1 MSTSEEDI
9 QASAAVTN
17 LKPKS
22 LLEDTAHHFTAR
34 TVLEVKGDLS
44 ALSEIAI
51 GTVPVQ
57 GGKPAF
63 ISLLT
68 DDGYLDADLFLVPYA
83 GGTLVDVHGELA
95 EQVADTLSQLDG
107 VSEVDPTAG
116 KRWRLFG
123 ELPDQKNFETQ
134 FETIRFADTRRR
146 ELGAR
151 VLREAAEPEGFDW
164 RHFRKWDGHAMRLGL
179 LPDHRS
185 VIGKQITPEEAG
197 YHRLLATASKGEN
210 PAPERRILPMRIEPS
225 GDAMPAMMGAA
236 IMAGEV
242 NIGTVLE
249 HEGVCAVAL
258 VTIAPW
264 REALANRA
272 KISCMDEQALLVWP
286 TWLATESQG
295 RFGPAPHL
303 I

>member
-1 MSTSEEDI
+1 MSASEEDI

-44 ALSEIAI
+44 ALNAVAI
-51 GTVPVQ
+51 GSVPAK

-63 ISLLT
+63 LSLLT
-68 DDGYLDADLFLVPYA
+68 KDGYLDADLFLVPYA

-95 EQVADTLSQLDG
+95 EDVAERLSQLDG
-107 VSEVDPTAG
+107 VTEVDPTAG
-116 KRWRLFG
+116 ERWRIFG
-123 ELPDQKNFETQ
+123 ELPDQKNVETQ

-179 LPDHRS
+179 LPDHRC

-197 YHRLLATASKGEN
+197 YHRLLAKPSQSDG
-210 PAPERRILPMRIEPS
+210 PPPERRILPMRIEPS
-225 GDAMPAMMGAA
+225 GNAMPAMTGAS
-236 IMAGEV
+236 IIAGDV
-242 NIGTVLE
+242 SIGTVLE
-249 HEGVCAVAL
+249 HEGVCALAL

-272 KISCMDEQALLVWP
+272 KITCMDEQALLIWP

-295 RFGPAPHL
+295 HFGPAPHL

>member
-1 MSTSEEDI
+1 MSASEEDI

-22 LLEDTAHHFTAR
+22 LLADTSHHLTQR
-34 TVLEVKGDLS
+34 TVLEVKGDLG
-44 ALSEIAI
+44 ALSERAFGSIPAHD
-51 GTVPVQ
+51 
-57 GGKPAF
+57 GKPTF
-63 ISLLT
+63 VSLLT
-68 DDGYLDADLFLVPYA
+68 SDGHLDADLFLVPYA
-83 GGTLVDVHGELA
+83 GGTLVDVHRDLA
-95 EQVADTLSQLDG
+95 DHVARALMQVQG
-107 VSEVDPTAG
+107 VTEVDPTAG
-116 KRWRLFG
+116 KRWRVFG
-123 ELPDQKNFETQ
+123 ELPDQKNFDSQ

-179 LPDHRS
+179 LPDHRCLL
-185 VIGKQITPEEAG
+185 GKKITPQEAG
-197 YHRLLATASKGEN
+197 YHRLLSKPSSGEG
-210 PAPERRILPMRIEPS
+210 PALERRILPMRIEPS
-225 GDAMPAMMGAA
+225 GDAMPSMTGAA

-242 NIGTVLE
+242 AIGTVLE

-272 KISCMDEQALLVWP
+272 KITCLDEPALLVWP
-286 TWLATESQG
+286 TWLAAESQG

>member
-1 MSTSEEDI
+1 MSASEEDI

-22 LLEDTAHHFTAR
+22 LLADTAHHFTAR

-44 ALSEIAI
+44 ALNALAI
-51 GTVPVQ
+51 GSVPAK
-57 GGKPAF
+57 GEKPAF
-63 ISLLT
+63 VSLLT
-68 DDGYLDADLFLVPYA
+68 KDGHLDADLFLIPYA

-95 EQVADTLSQLDG
+95 EDVAARLSQLDG
-107 VSEVDPTAG
+107 VTKVDPTAG
-116 KRWRLFG
+116 QRWRIFG
-123 ELPDQKNFETQ
+123 ELPDQKTFETQ

-179 LPDHRS
+179 LPDHRC

-197 YHRLLATASKGEN
+197 YHRLLAKPRQSEG

-225 GDAMPAMMGAA
+225 GNAMPAMTGAE
-236 IMAGEV
+236 IMAGEAS
-242 NIGTVLE
+242 IGTVLD

-272 KISCMDEQALLVWP
+272 KNTCMDEQALLAWP
-286 TWLATESQG
+286 TWLAAESQG
-295 RFGPAPHL
+295 HFGPAPHL